1 MYNPDTS
8 FFPGT
13 MTEITLSN
21 GVKMPSVLLGTY
33 RTRGPVA
40 VELSVKSA
48 VESGYRGIDTAAVYR
63 NHKDIA
69 GTLAKTLPDLN
80 LSRSDIFLTSK
91 LSPQDHGTEKC
102 RAGILKCL
110 DELETDYLD
119 LFLIHW
125 PGVQK
130 LQIDD
135 PQNQLLR
142 FGFSFVHKNH
152 INQKDAVVCHYL
164 VVYA

>member
-1 MYNPDTS
+1 
-8 FFPGT
+8 
-13 MTEITLSN
+13 
-21 GVKMPSVLLGTY
+21 MPSVLLGTY

-130 LQIDD
+130 LQLDD